1 MSMNTAIS
9 ILIGLVSLIAL
20 ALSVVLAMRARRQ
33 FGFVAP
39 LGFLVAVLVGRIG
52 VISVSFMW
60 ARLAA
65 PGSQEVLRQRAASL
79 AVEDSI
85 FFLSVGGHATGI
97 WFLGAICFLLCGLLD
112 LKADKNAPAGK
123 LRLVL
128 ILGGAVLILLS
139 TFYPYLVMRRWF

>member
-1 MSMNTAIS
+1 MNTAIN

-52 VISVSFMW
+52 VISVSFMGSH
-60 ARLAA
+60 LAVPA
-65 PGSQEVLRQRAASL
+65 NQEVLRQRVAGL
-79 AVEDSI
+79 AMEDSI
-85 FFLSVGGHATGI
+85 FFLSVGGHASGI

-123 LRLVL
+123 LRLAF
-128 ILGGAVLILLS
+128 ISGGGVLILLS
-139 TFYPYLVMRRWF
+139 AFYPCLMMKRWF